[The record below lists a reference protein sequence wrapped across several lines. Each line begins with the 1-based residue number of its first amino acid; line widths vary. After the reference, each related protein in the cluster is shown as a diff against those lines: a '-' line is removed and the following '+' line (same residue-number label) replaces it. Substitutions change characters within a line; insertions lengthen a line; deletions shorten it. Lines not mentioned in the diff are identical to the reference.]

1 MADHVA
7 SHQADA
13 SAPPSAGPAATPNA
27 GRKNFTAADDLTLLR
42 CVNSVRPWE
51 AAVGT
56 ANGIMKAFDSVA
68 EKCRAVEGFVKK
80 DGPAIRTRF
89 DRLVRVY
96 RADER
101 NSLRSSGTTEEY
113 EERDVLLEDIVC
125 RMDNW
130 KEKTMQE
137 RATERAK
144 IQGIETSG
152 ELMRRLAM
160 DELRG
165 EEERDG
171 DTCAAGDGISV
182 DAETAGHGS
191 QRTGSPAGPQAVG
204 AKDNVGRKRAAPVGS
219 RRPTKPSKREKL
231 SAVRDSIAQ
240 AIEHTLS
247 DSSAKY
253 EYLRERLHFERE
265 EAARRIELEEK
276 RLLHEREREERREAA
291 EQRREEENQA
301 FMVKLLQIA
310 MGKNADK

>member
-1 MADHVA
+1 
-7 SHQADA
+7 
-13 SAPPSAGPAATPNA
+13 
-27 GRKNFTAADDLTLLR
+27 
-42 CVNSVRPWE
+42 
-51 AAVGT
+51 
-56 ANGIMKAFDSVA
+56 MKAFDSVA

-89 DRLVRVY
+89 DRLVRVH

-101 NSLRSSGTTEEY
+101 SSLRSSGTTEEY

-125 RMDNW
+125 SMDNW
-130 KEKTMQE
+130 KEKTEQE
-137 RATERAK
+137 RTMERAK

-165 EEERDG
+165 DEEDA
-171 DTCAAGDGISV
+171 DDSCAAGDGISV
-182 DAETAGHGS
+182 DAERVGHDS
-191 QRTGSPAGPQAVG
+191 QCTCSPAEPQTVG

-219 RRPTKPSKREKL
+219 RRSTKPSKREKL

-240 AIEHTLS
+240 AIEHTMS
-247 DSSAKY
+247 DPSAKY

-276 RLLHEREREERREAA
+276 RMLLEREREVRREAA
-291 EQRREEENQA
+291 EQRREQKNQE
-301 FMVKLLQIA
+301 FMMKLLQIA
-310 MGKNADK
+310 MGKNADS

>member
-7 SHQADA
+7 SYQADA
-13 SAPPSAGPAATPNA
+13 SAPP
-27 GRKNFTAADDLTLLR
+27 
-42 CVNSVRPWE
+42 VRPWE
-51 AAVGT
+51 AAVGI

-89 DRLVRVY
+89 DRLVRIY
-96 RADER
+96 RAHER
-101 NSLRSSGTTEEY
+101 NSWRLSGTTEEY
-113 EERDVLLEDIVC
+113 KERDVLLEDIVC

-130 KEKTMQE
+130 KEKTEQE

-165 EEERDG
+165 EEEDDD

-191 QRTGSPAGPQAVG
+191 QRTSSPAGPRAVG
-204 AKDNVGRKRAAPVGS
+204 ANDSVGRK
-219 RRPTKPSKREKL
+219 
-231 SAVRDSIAQ
+231 
-240 AIEHTLS
+240 
-247 DSSAKY
+247 
-253 EYLRERLHFERE
+253 
-265 EAARRIELEEK
+265 
-276 RLLHEREREERREAA
+276 
-291 EQRREEENQA
+291 
-301 FMVKLLQIA
+301 
-310 MGKNADK
+310 

>member
-7 SHQADA
+7 SYQADA
-13 SAPPSAGPAATPNA
+13 SAPPSAGPADTPKA

-42 CVNSVRPWE
+42 CVNLVRPWE
-51 AAVGT
+51 AHVGT
-56 ANGIMKAFDSVA
+56 EHGIS
-68 EKCRAVEGFVKK
+68 FVKK
-80 DGPAIRTRF
+80 DGPAMRTRF

-101 NSLRSSGTTEEY
+101 NSLLSSGTTEEY
-113 EERDVLLEDIVC
+113 EERDVLLEGIVC

-130 KEKTMQE
+130 KLKTEQE

-144 IQGIETSG
+144 IQEVETSG

-165 EEERDG
+165 EEEDDD

-182 DAETAGHGS
+182 DAERAGHGS
-191 QRTGSPAGPQAVG
+191 QRTSSPAGPQAVG
-204 AKDNVGRKRAAPVGS
+204 AKDNVGRKRAAPIGC
-219 RRPTKPSKREKL
+219 RRPTNPA
-231 SAVRDSIAQ
+231 SAK
-240 AIEHTLS
+240 
-247 DSSAKY
+247 SSAPY
-253 EYLRERLHFERE
+253 EYLRERLRFERE

-276 RLLHEREREERREAA
+276 RLLLEREREERREAA
-291 EQRREEENQA
+291 DQLREQENQA

-310 MGKNADK
+310 MGKNADR